1 MGCLLHLLCESAM
14 PNIQMQKTGKGVT
27 GQSNEFLSA
36 SDLERWEDHAE
47 AVNNQS
53 LRILSLIRSLFRVG
67 PGQRRM
73 CPPFLKLVCYPQ
85 GSLSAP

>member
-36 SDLERWEDHAE
+36 SDLER
-47 AVNNQS
+47 S
-53 LRILSLIRSLFRVG
+53 KG
-67 PGQRRM
+67 
-73 CPPFLKLVCYPQ
+73 C
-85 GSLSAP
+85 LSASKSDGLQLHQKPLLKVFHGVRNELVFLVRPT